1 MLRDKFKIFFE
12 ILKDRL
18 ERPYKI
24 RILAVGVLFAVLFLI
39 VLNKLYILQVLN
51 GDKYTEDFI
60 NRIERTIKTPGTR
73 GNIYDVNGN
82 LLAYNRLSY
91 NVVISDDGSY
101 TNYNDRNLML
111 YRLAAILEKH
121 DSVITS
127 RFEIDTDAL
136 GNYYYT
142 ASSESAKKRF
152 LAAVYNCKMSEL
164 DKAGNDG
171 QISNPTNVSA
181 ADIVAKKA
189 SDYAFTAVKDENN
202 NPLVPNAETILDM
215 IKILFTL
222 RQTAFQRYETS
233 TIAYDISEEC
243 MAELLEN
250 QGELKGV
257 NVEESYIRR
266 YNNAKYFSHIIGYTG
281 AIQDEDT
288 LKELKKSYSDYEITD
303 SVGATGIEK
312 TMEEELHGIK
322 GERNIYVDSN
332 GQVLQTISETDPSAG
347 NDIYLSIDQNLQI
360 GVYHLLEYQ
369 LAGIL
374 ANKIVNTPVSEIK
387 MPSRAS
393 DIVISSDTAFFQ
405 FINNNI
411 LDTTHFFDAE
421 NRGKAEAQIAEAFT
435 VHKAEAIEN
444 IYDMLKDTQAKP
456 LSELSNEYVAY
467 MAYILEYLSQ
477 SSVGIVDNSKIDNY
491 SESYLSWKNDS
502 ISLRDYLYSGISE
515 GWVSASEALNNNN
528 NNKSSYQ
535 DSENIYN
542 NICDY
547 IKDNIQ
553 DEAAFD
559 KLVYKYMLFDKNG
572 LSGRLLSMAL
582 YEQGVLEYNE
592 ELYNA
597 LDAGDEDYAYYFLIE
612 RIKSI
617 DITPAQMALDPC
629 MGSVVITD
637 VNTGNIK
644 ALVVYPGYD
653 NNKINDSSYFR
664 RCLNDQSLPLINS
677 ATQTNKA
684 PGSTLKPLTAAAVLE
699 EGAIGLTD
707 LVDCTG
713 KYTEVTPNINCWI
726 GSPGHHELTVSG
738 AIENSCNFCFADYG
752 HRLSMTLDA
761 ATGEQIYSTT
771 TGIEKL
777 QKYESMFGLDRKSGI
792 QIDEKEPQMSDS
804 DPERSA
810 FGQGTNSF
818 NNVQLSRYTT
828 ALATGK
834 LFNLSLLDKETDC
847 NGELIEEFSAEQIG
861 TIELSDSTWDAV
873 RTGLRS
879 VITTGVAK
887 GVFQNWNTVEVAGKT
902 GTAEE
907 VKTRGNHGEFISY
920 APYNNPEIACTVVMP
935 FSYSSGN
942 SARLARRVY
951 DYYYGEID
959 LPSII
964 NDDAHGITITNVV
977 DG

>member
-1 MLRDKFKIFFE
+1 MRDKFKSILE
-12 ILKDRL
+12 ILKDRF
-18 ERPYKI
+18 ERPLII
-24 RILAVGVLFAVLFLI
+24 RIILVGVFFAVLFLI
-39 VLNKLYILQVLN
+39 IINKLYVLQVLN
-51 GDKYTEDFI
+51 GDKYTKDFI
-60 NRIERTIKTPGTR
+60 NRIERTVKTAGTR

-82 LLAYNRLSY
+82 LLAYNKLSY

-101 TNYNDRNLML
+101 TDYNDRNLML
-111 YRLAAILEKH
+111 YKLAAILEKH
-121 DSVITS
+121 DAAISS
-127 RFEIDTDAL
+127 RFEIDIDSA
-136 GNYYYT
+136 GNYYFT
-142 ASSESAKKRF
+142 SSSESARKRF
-152 LAAVYNCKMSEL
+152 LASVYNCKTSEL
-164 DKAGNDG
+164 DMAEKDG
-171 QISNPTNVSA
+171 TISNSTDVTA
-181 ADIVAKKA
+181 ADIVEKKA
-189 SDYAFTAVKDENN
+189 NDYAFTSIKDENS
-202 NPLVPNAETILDM
+202 NPVVPNNETLLDM

-233 TIAYDISEEC
+233 TISYDISEEC

-250 QGELKGV
+250 QGELKGT

-288 LKELKKSYSDYEITD
+288 LKELQKTYSDYDISD
-303 SVGATGIEK
+303 LVGATGIEK
-312 TMEEELHGIK
+312 TMEQELHGIK
-322 GERNIYVDSN
+322 GERDIYVDSN
-332 GQVLQTISETDPSAG
+332 GQVLQTISETAPSAG

-369 LAGIL
+369 LAGII
-374 ANKIVNTPVSEIK
+374 ANKIVNVPASEITT
-387 MPSRAS
+387 PARAS

-411 LDTTHFFDAE
+411 LDTSHFFDTE
-421 NRGKAEAQIAEAFT
+421 NRGKAEKQIAEAFT
-435 VHKAEAIEN
+435 NHKSEVIDN
-444 IYDMLKDTQAKP
+444 IDSMLRDTNARP

-467 MAYILEYLSQ
+467 MAYILEFLSK
-477 SSVGIVDNSKIDNY
+477 SDVGIVDSSKIDNF
-491 SESYLSWKNDS
+491 SESYLAWKNDS

-515 GWVSASEALNNNN
+515 GWVTASASLNNDIDAT
-528 NNKSSYQ
+528 YQ
-535 DSENIYN
+535 DAEIIYN

-547 IKDNIQ
+547 VIKHIQ
-553 DEAAFD
+553 NESDLD
-559 KLVYKYMLFDKNG
+559 KLIYKYMLFDKNG

-582 YEQGVLEYNE
+582 YEQGVLEYSD

-597 LDAGDEDYAYYFLIE
+597 LDAGDENYAYQFLIE

-637 VNTGNIK
+637 VNTGDVK

-653 NNKINDSSYFR
+653 NNRINDSSYFSQ
-664 RCLNDQSLPLINS
+664 CLNDQSLPLINS

-699 EGAIGLTD
+699 EGAIGLND
-707 LVDCTG
+707 LVNCTG
-713 KYTEVTPNINCWI
+713 RYTEVTPNINCWI
-726 GSPGHHELTVSG
+726 GIPGHHELTVSG

-752 HRLSMTLDA
+752 HRLSMTTDET
-761 ATGEQIYSTT
+761 TGEQIYSTT

-777 QKYESMFGLDRKSGI
+777 RKYESMFGLDRKSGI

-818 NNVQLSRYTT
+818 NNVQLARYTT

-834 LFNLSLLDKETDC
+834 LFNLTILNKETDC
-847 NGELIEEFSAEQIG
+847 NGNLIQEFPAEQID
-861 TIELSDSTWDAV
+861 TINLSDSTWEAV
-873 RTGLRS
+873 HTGLRS

-887 GVFQNWNTVEVAGKT
+887 SVFQNWDTVEIAGKT

-920 APYNNPEIACTVVMP
+920 APYDNPEIACTVVMP

-951 DYYYGEID
+951 DYYYGATD

-964 NDDAHGITITNVV
+964 NSDAHGISITNVV
-977 DG
+977 DA